1 MINLSDVIS
10 CLKNIKKKNLGQI
23 KDNLINYLKDYGY
36 RKESAIEA
44 VKKAV
49 TENMVKIVFFNGKDS
64 YRIVDKDGNTIL
76 VPDTQQN
83 EPESTETISESDN
96 LNIEETLVQTRT
108 PTSNSEMILVLE
120 RRLEEFSRPVGN
132 RLLSIED
139 QIIVARDTNKKVIT
153 CPIVVFVWIS

>member
-1 MINLSDVIS
+1 MTNLSDVIS

-36 RKESAIEA
+36 SKESAIEA

-76 VPDTQQN
+76 VPNTQQN
-83 EPESTETISESDN
+83 EPESTETISES
-96 LNIEETLVQTRT
+96 
-108 PTSNSEMILVLE
+108 VL
-120 RRLEEFSRPVGN
+120 RRL
-132 RLLSIED
+132 
-139 QIIVARDTNKKVIT
+139 
-153 CPIVVFVWIS
+153 